1 MWQGN
6 RNGFMDLQ
14 QQKKLRIAR
23 LSIISNTTLMIL
35 KLATGLVIGSVS
47 IISEAI
53 HSGVDLLAAIIA
65 YAAVKTSGKPA
76 DHDHPFG
83 HGKIENISG
92 TIEAFLI
99 FLAAGWIIY
108 EAVKKIIHPIPIEAL
123 SWGVGVMLFSSI
135 VNWIVSHML
144 FTVGEETDSIALK
157 ADAWH
162 LRTDVYTSL
171 GVMFGLFIIWIG
183 KYFRPDL
190 SLQWIDPIAAL
201 AVAILII
208 RAAYKLTV
216 QSARDLMD
224 TKLPADEEN
233 HIRYLIAS
241 MYPKVHGY
249 HRLRTRKA
257 GSDRFIE
264 FHMKV
269 APDMT
274 VEDSHNITHEIKQQ
288 IVEHF
293 PESSVTIHV
302 EPCDGKCQ
310 SDCLKHCLLSE
321 DEQKKV
327 RQQTGFQKN

>member
-1 MWQGN
+1 MN
-6 RNGFMDLQ
+6 LQ
-14 QQKKLRIAR
+14 QTKKVSIAR
-23 LSIISNTTLMIL
+23 LSIISNITLMIF
-35 KLATGLVIGSVS
+35 KLITGLVIGSVS

-65 YAAVKTSGKPA
+65 YVAVKTSGKPA
-76 DHDHPFG
+76 DQDHPFG

-92 TIEAFLI
+92 TIEALLI

-108 EAVKKIIHPIPIEAL
+108 EAVKKIISPTPIEAL

-135 VNWIVSHML
+135 INWIVSHML

-162 LRTDVYTSL
+162 LRTDVYTSV
-171 GVMFGLFIIWIG
+171 GVMFGLSIIWIG
-183 KYFRPDL
+183 QYFFPDL

-201 AVAILII
+201 AVAFLII
-208 RAAYKLTV
+208 RTAFQLTI

-224 TKLPADEEN
+224 TKLPTEEEN
-233 HIRYLIAS
+233 YIRNLIAS

-257 GSDRFIE
+257 GSNRFIE

-274 VEDSHNITHEIKQQ
+274 VEDSHTITHEIKQQ

-293 PESSVTIHV
+293 SESSVTIHV

-310 SDCLKHCLLSE
+310 SDCLKHCLLSKE
-321 DEQKKV
+321 EQKKV
-327 RQQTGFQKN
+327 RRQTDFQKQ

>member
-1 MWQGN
+1 
-6 RNGFMDLQ
+6 MDLQ
-14 QQKKLRIAR
+14 QKKKVRIAR
-23 LSIISNTTLMIL
+23 LSIISNITLMIL
-35 KLATGLVIGSVS
+35 KLITGLVIGSVS

-92 TIEAFLI
+92 SIEALLI

-108 EAVKKIIHPIPIEAL
+108 EAVKKIIHPTPIEAL

-135 VNWIVSHML
+135 INWIVSHML

-162 LRTDVYTSL
+162 LRTDVYTSM
-171 GVMFGLFIIWIG
+171 GVMFGLFIIWMG
-183 KYFRPDL
+183 RYFLPDM

-208 RAAYKLTV
+208 HAAYKLTV
-216 QSARDLMD
+216 QAARDLMD

-233 HIRYLIAS
+233 YIRNLIAS

-249 HRLRTRKA
+249 HRFRTRKA

-274 VEDSHNITHEIKQQ
+274 VEDSHNITHEIKEQ
-288 IVEHF
+288 IFEHF
-293 PESSVTIHV
+293 SESSVTIHV

-327 RQQTGFQKN
+327 KQQAGFQKH

>member
-1 MWQGN
+1 
-6 RNGFMDLQ
+6 MDLQ

>member
-1 MWQGN
+1 
-6 RNGFMDLQ
+6 MDPQ
-14 QQKKLRIAR
+14 QIKKVRIAR

-35 KLATGLVIGSVS
+35 KLITGFVIGSVS

-53 HSGVDLLAAIIA
+53 HSGVDLVAAIIA

-76 DHDHPFG
+76 DYDHPFG

-92 TIEAFLI
+92 TVEALLI

-108 EAVKKIIHPIPIEAL
+108 EAVKKIINPTPIEAL

-135 VNWIVSHML
+135 INWIVSHML

-162 LRTDVYTSL
+162 LRTDVYTSV
-171 GVMFGLFIIWIG
+171 GVMCGLFIIWG
-183 KYFRPDL
+183 GRYFSPDL

-208 RAAYKLTV
+208 RTSYKLTV

-224 TKLPADEEN
+224 MKLPADEEN
-233 HIRYLIAS
+233 YIRNLIAS

-257 GSDRFIE
+257 GSNRFIE

-274 VEDSHNITHEIKQQ
+274 VEDSHAITHEIKQQ

-293 PESSVTIHV
+293 SESSVTIHV

-310 SDCLKHCLLSE
+310 NDCLKHCLLSE
-321 DEQKKV
+321 EEQKKV
-327 RQQTGFQKN
+327 RRQTDFQKH